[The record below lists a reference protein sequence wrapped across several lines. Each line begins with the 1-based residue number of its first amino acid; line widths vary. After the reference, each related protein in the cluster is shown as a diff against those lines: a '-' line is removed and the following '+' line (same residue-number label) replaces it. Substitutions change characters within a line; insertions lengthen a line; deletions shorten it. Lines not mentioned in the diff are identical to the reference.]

1 MTHNDNGLDPR
12 TGTTGDSAR
21 NAYATARPVGRNK
34 PTRNQTEM
42 HTMKNT
48 TSSTAARP
56 QARTFRRTPF
66 LFALFLVGF
75 GLLAAA
81 PAFAKDYTF
90 TWTANPEPVEGYKLY
105 YKKDGAAAPP
115 FDGTD
120 ATAGAA
126 PINVGKVTTYTITGL
141 DDNATYHF
149 ALTAYNGSEESGYSA
164 IVTVNPTAAST
175 SAPAPQLL
183 QIKVK

>member
-1 MTHNDNGLDPR
+1 MNTMNHTAPR
-12 TGTTGDSAR
+12 TAD
-21 NAYATARPVGRNK
+21 
-34 PTRNQTEM
+34 
-42 HTMKNT
+42 
-48 TSSTAARP
+48 RP
-56 QARTFRRTPF
+56 QATTLRRAS
-66 LFALFLVGF
+66 LLLALCLVGF
-75 GLLAAA
+75 GLLTAA

-115 FDGTD
+115 FDGTG

-126 PINVGKVTTYTITGL
+126 PIDVGKVTTYTVTGL

-149 ALTAYNGSEESGYSA
+149 ALTAYSGSEESGYSA
-164 IVTVNPTAAST
+164 IVTVNPAAASPT
-175 SAPAPQLL
+175 APAPQLL

>member
-1 MTHNDNGLDPR
+1 MNTMNHTAPR
-12 TGTTGDSAR
+12 TAD
-21 NAYATARPVGRNK
+21 
-34 PTRNQTEM
+34 
-42 HTMKNT
+42 
-48 TSSTAARP
+48 RP
-56 QARTFRRTPF
+56 QATTLCRAP
-66 LFALFLVGF
+66 LLLALCLVGF

-115 FDGTD
+115 FDGTG

-126 PINVGKVTTYTITGL
+126 PIDVGKVTTYTVTGL
-141 DDNATYHF
+141 EDNATYHV
-149 ALTAYNGSEESGYSA
+149 ALTAYSGSEESGYSA
-164 IVTVNPTAAST
+164 IVTVNPAAAAT
-175 SAPAPQLL
+175 TAPAPQLL

>member
-1 MTHNDNGLDPR
+1 MNTMNHTAPR
-12 TGTTGDSAR
+12 TAD
-21 NAYATARPVGRNK
+21 
-34 PTRNQTEM
+34 
-42 HTMKNT
+42 
-48 TSSTAARP
+48 RP
-56 QARTFRRTPF
+56 QATTLRRAP
-66 LFALFLVGF
+66 LLLALCLVGF

-90 TWTANPEPVEGYKLY
+90 SWTANPEPVEGYKLY

-115 FDGTD
+115 FDGTG

-126 PINVGKVTTYTITGL
+126 PIDVGKVTTYTITGL

-149 ALTAYNGSEESGYSA
+149 ALTAYSGSEESGYSA
-164 IVTVNPTAAST
+164 IVTVNPAAAST
-175 SAPAPQLL
+175 TAPAPQLL

>member
-1 MTHNDNGLDPR
+1 MYTMNPTAPR
-12 TGTTGDSAR
+12 TAPR
-21 NAYATARPVGRNK
+21 TAD
-34 PTRNQTEM
+34 
-42 HTMKNT
+42 
-48 TSSTAARP
+48 RP
-56 QARTFRRTPF
+56 QATTLRRAP
-66 LFALFLVGF
+66 LLLALCLVGF

-81 PAFAKDYTF
+81 PALAKDYTF

-115 FDGTD
+115 FDGTG

-141 DDNATYHF
+141 EDNATYHF
-149 ALTAYNGSEESGYSA
+149 ALTAYSGSEESGYSA
-164 IVTVNPTAAST
+164 IVTVNPAAASPT
-175 SAPAPQLL
+175 APAPQLL

>member
-1 MTHNDNGLDPR
+1 MNTMNPTAPR
-12 TGTTGDSAR
+12 TAD
-21 NAYATARPVGRNK
+21 
-34 PTRNQTEM
+34 
-42 HTMKNT
+42 
-48 TSSTAARP
+48 RP
-56 QARTFRRTPF
+56 QATTRRRAP
-66 LFALFLVGF
+66 LLLALCLVGF
-75 GLLAAA
+75 GLLTAA

-105 YKKDGAAAPP
+105 YKKDGAAVPP
-115 FDGTD
+115 FDGTG

-126 PINVGKVTTYTITGL
+126 PIDVGKVTTYTITGL

-149 ALTAYNGSEESGYSA
+149 ALTAYSGSEESGSSA

-175 SAPAPQLL
+175 TAPAPQLQ

>member
-1 MTHNDNGLDPR
+1 MNTMNPTAPR
-12 TGTTGDSAR
+12 TAD
-21 NAYATARPVGRNK
+21 
-34 PTRNQTEM
+34 
-42 HTMKNT
+42 
-48 TSSTAARP
+48 RP
-56 QARTFRRTPF
+56 QATTRRRAP
-66 LFALFLVGF
+66 LLLALCLVGL
-75 GLLAAA
+75 GLLTAA

-90 TWTANPEPVEGYKLY
+90 TWTANTEPVEGYKLY

-126 PINVGKVTTYTITGL
+126 PIDVGKVTTYTVTGL

-149 ALTAYNGSEESGYSA
+149 ALTAYSGSEESGYSA
-164 IVTVNPTAAST
+164 IVTVNPAAAVT
-175 SAPAPQLL
+175 PSAAPQLL

>member
-1 MTHNDNGLDPR
+1 MNTMNHIAYR
-12 TGTTGDSAR
+12 TAD
-21 NAYATARPVGRNK
+21 
-34 PTRNQTEM
+34 
-42 HTMKNT
+42 
-48 TSSTAARP
+48 RP
-56 QARTFRRTPF
+56 QATTLRRAP
-66 LFALFLVGF
+66 LLLALCLVGF
-75 GLLAAA
+75 VLLTAA

-115 FDGTD
+115 FDGTG

-126 PINVGKVTTYTITGL
+126 PIDVGKVTTYTITGL

-149 ALTAYNGSEESGYSA
+149 ALTAYSGSEESGYSD

-175 SAPAPQLL
+175 TAPAPQLMN
-183 QIKVK
+183 IKLK

>member
-1 MTHNDNGLDPR
+1 MNTMNHTAPR
-12 TGTTGDSAR
+12 TADRLQATT
-21 NAYATARPVGRNK
+21 
-34 PTRNQTEM
+34 
-42 HTMKNT
+42 
-48 TSSTAARP
+48 
-56 QARTFRRTPF
+56 RRRAP
-66 LFALFLVGF
+66 LLLALCLVGL

-81 PAFAKDYTF
+81 PAMAKNYTF

-115 FDGTD
+115 FDGTG

-149 ALTAYNGSEESGYSA
+149 ALTAYSGSEESGYSA
-164 IVTVNPTAAST
+164 IVTVNPTAASPAT
-175 SAPAPQLL
+175 TAPAPQLL

>member
-1 MTHNDNGLDPR
+1 MNTMNHTAPR
-12 TGTTGDSAR
+12 TAD
-21 NAYATARPVGRNK
+21 
-34 PTRNQTEM
+34 
-42 HTMKNT
+42 
-48 TSSTAARP
+48 RP
-56 QARTFRRTPF
+56 QATTRRRAP
-66 LFALFLVGF
+66 LLLALCLVGF

-115 FDGTD
+115 FDGTG

-126 PINVGKVTTYTITGL
+126 PIDVGKVTTYTITGL

-149 ALTAYNGSEESGYSA
+149 ALTAYSGSEESGYSE
-164 IVTVNPTAAST
+164 IISVPTNAT
-175 SAPAPQLL
+175 TTTAPAPKLL
-183 QIKVK
+183 KIQIL

>member
-1 MTHNDNGLDPR
+1 MKTMNHTAPR
-12 TGTTGDSAR
+12 TSD
-21 NAYATARPVGRNK
+21 
-34 PTRNQTEM
+34 
-42 HTMKNT
+42 
-48 TSSTAARP
+48 RP
-56 QARTFRRTPF
+56 QSTTLHRAAFLPPLCLARS
-66 LFALFLVGF
+66 A
-75 GLLAAA
+75 LLAAP

-115 FDGTD
+115 FDGTG

-126 PINVGKVTTYTITGL
+126 PIDVGKVTTYTITGL

-149 ALTAYNGSEESGYSA
+149 ALTAYSGSEESGYSA
-164 IVTVNPTAAST
+164 IVTVNPAAAST
-175 SAPAPQLL
+175 TAPAPRLL

>member
-1 MTHNDNGLDPR
+1 MNTMNHTAPR
-12 TGTTGDSAR
+12 TTD
-21 NAYATARPVGRNK
+21 
-34 PTRNQTEM
+34 
-42 HTMKNT
+42 
-48 TSSTAARP
+48 RP
-56 QARTFRRTPF
+56 QATTLRRAP
-66 LFALFLVGF
+66 LLLALCLVGF

-81 PAFAKDYTF
+81 PALAKDYTF

-120 ATAGAA
+120 AEAGAA
-126 PINVGKVTTYTITGL
+126 PIDVGKVTTYTISGL

-149 ALTAYNGSEESGYSA
+149 ALTAYSGSEESGYSA
-164 IVTVNPTAAST
+164 IVTVNPAAASPTAA
-175 SAPAPQLL
+175 APQLL